1 MIRRFPFPSAKEER
15 FGYFPKS
22 GTEKRKARVPGETL
36 AKTAKKVITLLCP

>member
-1 MIRRFPFPSAKEER
+1 MILRFSFPSAKEEG

-36 AKTAKKVITLLCP
+36 AKTAKKVSALLCP